1 ASKVMAWV
9 AYDRSIRDAEQYKLP
24 SPELATWYELRDEI
38 RNDVLAKGVDPKLQR
53 FVDRYESQG
62 LDASLLLIPLVG
74 FLPATDPGVVNTITA
89 IEKDLCQ
96 HGLVYRFKTEG
107 DSWYNKEGAFLLCS
121 FWLVDNYWLAGR
133 KTEARHL
140 FERLL

>member
-1 ASKVMAWV
+1 RKTGLEFSPDIWELQKMILKRLATHWKLPDAGFWEFRGELTHLTASKVMAWV

-62 LDASLLLIPLVG
+62 LDASL
-74 FLPATDPGVVNTITA
+74 
-89 IEKDLCQ
+89 
-96 HGLVYRFKTEG
+96 
-107 DSWYNKEGAFLLCS
+107 
-121 FWLVDNYWLAGR
+121 
-133 KTEARHL
+133 
-140 FERLL
+140 